1 MENQLQISGPTCLLR
16 PVRVPSKLL
25 LGPGPSNVSERVLR
39 SMTSPMLG
47 HLHPEFLKIMDD
59 VKEGLKYLFQTEA
72 RNVFC
77 ISGTGHA
84 GMDSVMMNIL
94 EERDVI
100 LIAKNGIW
108 GDRAADM
115 AQRQGAV
122 VRIIEKKPGEAFTPE
137 EIEEGLQKFRPK
149 AFFIVHVESSTGVLQ
164 PLEEIGNLC
173 RKYGSLFVVDTVA
186 SLGGVPFFMDKWLV
200 DITYTGSQ
208 KVLSCPPSL
217 APVAISDRAM
227 RVISDR
233 RQPPK
238 TFYFDYSHLANYW
251 GCDDAARRYHHT
263 GPITSVYALR
273 EGLAQ
278 LVEEGLPESWSR
290 HKECANL
297 LHRGLERLSLKL
309 FVENLAWRAP
319 TVTTIVVP
327 QGINWKEASEY
338 LMNKYKVEISGGL
351 GPTAGKVW
359 RIGLLGE
366 NCTKGNVEFVLR
378 LLSDY
383 LSNEDFYKSKL

>member
-1 MENQLQISGPTCLLR
+1 MENQLQICGPTCLLR
-16 PVRVPSKLL
+16 PVRVPHKLL

-122 VRIIEKKPGEAFTPE
+122 VRIIEKKPGEAFAPE
-137 EIEEGLQKFRPK
+137 ELEEGLQKFRPK
-149 AFFIVHVESSTGVLQ
+149 AFFIVHVESSTGIWVS
-164 PLEEIGNLC
+164 ICSGYSGFSG
-173 RKYGSLFVVDTVA
+173 RS
-186 SLGGVPFFMDKWLV
+186 SFFMDKWLV
-200 DITYTGSQ
+200 DISYTGSQ

-217 APVAISDRAM
+217 APVAVSDRANE
-227 RVISDR
+227 SDIR
-233 RQPPK
+233 TVVSLQEH
-238 TFYFDYSHLANYW
+238 FYFDYSHLANYW
-251 GCDDAARRYHHT
+251 GCDDAC
-263 GPITSVYALR
+263 
-273 EGLAQ
+273 
-278 LVEEGLPESWSR
+278 
-290 HKECANL
+290 K
-297 LHRGLERLSLKL
+297 K
-309 FVENLAWRAP
+309 NLAWRAP

-327 QGINWKEASEY
+327 QGINWKEASEH

-383 LSNEDFYKSKL
+383 LSNKDFYKSKL

>member
-1 MENQLQISGPTCLLR
+1 
-16 PVRVPSKLL
+16 
-25 LGPGPSNVSERVLR
+25 
-39 SMTSPMLG
+39 
-47 HLHPEFLKIMDD
+47 
-59 VKEGLKYLFQTEA
+59 
-72 RNVFC
+72 
-77 ISGTGHA
+77 
-84 GMDSVMMNIL
+84 
-94 EERDVI
+94 
-100 LIAKNGIW
+100 
-108 GDRAADM
+108 
-115 AQRQGAV
+115 
-122 VRIIEKKPGEAFTPE
+122 
-137 EIEEGLQKFRPK
+137 
-149 AFFIVHVESSTGVLQ
+149 
-164 PLEEIGNLC
+164 
-173 RKYGSLFVVDTVA
+173 
-186 SLGGVPFFMDKWLV
+186 MDKWLV
-200 DITYTGSQ
+200 DISYTGSQ

-217 APVAISDRAM
+217 APVAVSDRAI
-227 RVISDR
+227 VISDR
-233 RQPPK
+233 RQPPR

-251 GCDDAARRYHHT
+251 GCDDAAR
-263 GPITSVYALR
+263 R

>member
-1 MENQLQISGPTCLLR
+1 MENQLQICGPACLLR

-72 RNVFC
+72 QNVFC

-137 EIEEGLQKFRPK
+137 EIEESLQKFRPK

-164 PLEEIGNLC
+164 PLQEIGSIC
-173 RKYGSLFVVDTVA
+173 R
-186 SLGGVPFFMDKWLV
+186 
-200 DITYTGSQ
+200 
-208 KVLSCPPSL
+208 
-217 APVAISDRAM
+217 
-227 RVISDR
+227 
-233 RQPPK
+233 
-238 TFYFDYSHLANYW
+238 
-251 GCDDAARRYHHT
+251 
-263 GPITSVYALR
+263 
-273 EGLAQ
+273 
-278 LVEEGLPESWSR
+278 
-290 HKECANL
+290 
-297 LHRGLERLSLKL
+297 
-309 FVENLAWRAP
+309 
-319 TVTTIVVP
+319 
-327 QGINWKEASEY
+327 
-338 LMNKYKVEISGGL
+338 
-351 GPTAGKVW
+351 
-359 RIGLLGE
+359 
-366 NCTKGNVEFVLR
+366 
-378 LLSDY
+378 
-383 LSNEDFYKSKL
+383 